1 MRRLSLLVLFFYC
14 FSFVHPPQCRA
25 VAPLAVIAP
34 ALVGATVMAIAGTQI
49 ALNSDLSMPSWT
61 SDGYALKRSM
71 WAYNKVMQGGS
82 QVLLGKAINGVL
94 DLEQAYRKGLLQGK
108 QKLNDVINQ
117 MFPPGTPYPST
128 EQSGL
133 PSDIFPDGVMHS
145 SCQNYVNQG
154 KSFRPTGP
162 LVISTNYNNTS
173 SGADAGF
180 TVICQATQISYYRF
194 YIYNGYSNYYYRD
207 YINGYWIDAP
217 ATWPTED
224 GPPPLLAPAQV
235 PELAN
240 RINNA
245 IAADPDV
252 ADELDDVIKANPGVV
267 APSESVALPEPA
279 NDISD
284 YPPAQPV
291 TNADVNQWAQGQSA
305 AAQQDYIDSLQD
317 LVDANPTNAELA
329 AQLAEALAEQA
340 QQQADDVADTYNPIS
355 ANPFEEAYNPGSFD
369 IPARF
374 TSFLNNVKS
383 TGLFSFSSS
392 FFNSL
397 PGGGS
402 PIYTV
407 EAGTYGTHTIDLSET
422 MSTGLAVLKT
432 VLLLL
437 FGFLSIRVVILKR

>member
-1 MRRLSLLVLFFYC
+1 MKRISFLVLFFYC
-14 FSFVHPPQCRA
+14 CSFVNPPQSRA
-25 VAPLAVIAP
+25 VAPLAVLAP

-49 ALNSDLSMPSWT
+49 ALNSDPSVPSW
-61 SDGYALKRSM
+61 SNDGYALTRSM
-71 WAYNKVMQGGS
+71 WAYNKVLQGGA
-82 QVLLGKAINGVL
+82 QVLLGKGINGVL

-117 MFPPGTPYPST
+117 MFPPGTPYPDTS
-128 EQSGL
+128 QYAR
-133 PSDIFPDGVMHS
+133 PDDIFPDGVLDS
-145 SCQNYVNQG
+145 SCQSYINQG
-154 KSFRPTGP
+154 KTLKPTRA
-162 LVISTNYNNTS
+162 VYTQSNAS
-173 SGADAGF
+173 SNAADAGF
-180 TVICQATQISYYRF
+180 TVQCGPTFIAYYHSFDVRWK
-194 YIYNGYSNYYYRD
+194 RTVLE
-207 YINGYWIDAP
+207 GYWYSEP

-245 IAADPDV
+245 MAADPDV
-252 ADELDDVIKANPGVV
+252 SDELDDVIKANPGVV
-267 APSESVALPEPA
+267 VPSESVSLPEPA

-305 AAQQDYIDSLQD
+305 AAQQDYIDSLQN

-329 AQLAEALAEQA
+329 AHLAEAQAEQA

-374 TSFLNNVKS
+374 TSFLSNVKS

-422 MSTGLAVLKT
+422 MSTGLTVLKT